1 MHIEVTTIWESGAW
15 ASSLGGS
22 SFTAKSVKATCKM
35 SETVCEIIA
44 ARNTLPRVAK
54 REKER
59 RRWGRSV
66 VWRLHN
72 IKNIESFRCPFHSH
86 GSAPVIGQSLDGT
99 PARDCASLP
108 QQHSAIKGSLSS
120 IKCNTAGLKQALRIS
135 PMQCHLAG
143 PRVALHASSN

>member
-35 SETVCEIIA
+35 SGTVCEMNA

-59 RRWGRSV
+59 RRWGHSV
-66 VWRLHN
+66 VWRLYN
-72 IKNIESFRCPFHSH
+72 ITNIESFRCPFHSH

-108 QQHSAIKGSLSS
+108 QQHSAIKGSLLAS
-120 IKCNTAGLKQALRIS
+120 NATRLVLKQALRIS
-135 PMQCHLAG
+135 PMQCHLAATQSCFTRE
-143 PRVALHASSN
+143 P